1 METLSTSSIVLLVL
15 SLGLALVFE
24 FANGFHD
31 TANAVATV
39 IYTRALK
46 PSHAVLFS
54 GFCNFAGVW
63 LGGTAVAMSI
73 VYLLPVELLVALG
86 SGAGLAMVFALLIT
100 AISWNVATWYLGL
113 PASSSHTLIGSIL
126 GVGIANSLLPGHAF
140 GLGVNWNK
148 ASEVLLSLL
157 VSPLLGFGIAFI
169 GIWALKRL
177 FRLRKLFHIPVGR
190 DRPPRT
196 VRALLIATCGGV
208 SIAHG
213 SNDGQKGVGLILL
226 ILIGLLP
233 AQFSLRP
240 DVSALQWNAA
250 RIAAQ
255 RIDDRSQLLAPGERA
270 RAQGSIQAVQDIL
283 AQGGSEAGLS
293 VDDRLQLR
301 REIVG
306 WSAALKEWPVYQG
319 AQGRRILQSDLAP
332 LRTLVDFAPL
342 WVVALVALALG
353 SGTLVGWRRIVVT
366 LGEKI
371 GKAHLNYAQ
380 GAVSESVAIAMIG
393 FSSIVG
399 LPVST
404 THVLSSAIT
413 GTMVASRTG
422 VQWATVRRILLA
434 WFLTL
439 PVTLFV
445 SGALFLALHS
455 LLQS

>member
-1 METLSTSSIVLLVL
+1 METLALSTLILLAL
-15 SLGLALVFE
+15 SLLLALLFE

-31 TANAVATV
+31 AANAVATV

-46 PSHAVLFS
+46 PSHAVVFS
-54 GFCNFAGVW
+54 GLCNFAGVW

-86 SGAGLAMVFALLIT
+86 SGAGLAMVFALLVT
-100 AISWNVATWYLGL
+100 AISWNIVTWYLGL
-113 PASSSHTLIGSIL
+113 PVSSSHTLIGSIL

-140 GLGVNWNK
+140 GYGVNWTK
-148 ASEVLLSLL
+148 ASEILLSLL
-157 VSPLLGFGIAFI
+157 VSPLFGFGLAFL
-169 GIWALKRL
+169 GIWILKRL
-177 FRLRKLFHIPVGR
+177 FRVRSLFHIPAGR
-190 DRPPRT
+190 DRPPRA

-240 DVSALQWNAA
+240 GISALQWNSA
-250 RIAAQ
+250 RIAVQ
-255 RIDDRSQLLAPGERA
+255 QIEDRAQLLAPDALAGAET
-270 RAQGSIQAVQDIL
+270 SIHLVQDLL
-283 AQGGSEAGLS
+283 AQGGTATGLS
-293 VDDRLQLR
+293 VADRLQLR

-319 AQGRRILQSDLAP
+319 AHGRRILQADLAP
-332 LRTLVDFAPL
+332 LRELVDFAPL

-353 SGTLVGWRRIVVT
+353 GGTLVGWRRIVVT

-380 GAVSESVAIAMIG
+380 GAVSESVAMAMIG
-393 FSSIVG
+393 ASSVVG

-404 THVLSSAIT
+404 THVLSSAIA
-413 GTMVASRTG
+413 GTMVANRTG
-422 VQWATVRRILLA
+422 VQSVTIRKILLA

-439 PVTLFV
+439 PVTIFV
-445 SGALFLALHS
+445 SGTLFLLLHAI
-455 LLQS
+455 L

>member
-1 METLSTSSIVLLVL
+1 MDTLTTSSLILLIF
-15 SLGLALVFE
+15 SLALALVFE

-46 PSHAVLFS
+46 PSQAVLFS
-54 GFCNFAGVW
+54 GLCNFAGVW

-86 SGAGLAMVFALLIT
+86 SGSGLAMVFSLLLT
-100 AISWNVATWYLGL
+100 AISWNIATWYLGL

-140 GLGVNWNK
+140 GIGVNWHK

-157 VSPLLGFGIAFI
+157 VSPLVGFGCAFL
-169 GIWALKRL
+169 GIWFLKRVL
-177 FRLRKLFHIPVGR
+177 RARKLFHIPQGR
-190 DRPPRT
+190 DHPPGL

-208 SIAHG
+208 SVAHG
-213 SNDGQKGVGLILL
+213 SNDGQKGVGLMLL

-240 DVSALQWNAA
+240 DVTIPQWNAA
-250 RIAAQ
+250 RLAAQ
-255 RIDDRSQLLAPGERA
+255 RIDDRAQLLGPADRKSA
-270 RAQGSIQAVQDIL
+270 LTSIQTVQDIL
-283 AQGGSEAGLS
+283 AQGGSTQGVS
-293 VDDRLQLR
+293 VADRLQLR
-301 REIVG
+301 REIVS

-319 AQGRRILQSDLAP
+319 IQGRKMLQSDLAP
-332 LRTLVDFAPL
+332 LRLLVDFAPL
-342 WVVALVALALG
+342 WVIALVALALG
-353 SGTLVGWRRIVVT
+353 GGTLVGWRRIVVT

-380 GAVSESVAIAMIG
+380 GAVSESVAMAMIG
-393 FSSIVG
+393 ASSVVG

-413 GTMVASRTG
+413 GSMVAQRTG
-422 VQWATVRRILLA
+422 VQWVTVRKILLA

-439 PVTLFV
+439 PVTIFV
-445 SGALFLALHS
+445 SGALFLTLHAI
-455 LLQS
+455 L